1 MKKAL
6 FASLFF
12 LYSCSEPVFEYV
24 PLAQAETKLI
34 SIEKFNKEQSPKNII
49 LLIGDGTGLS
59 QITLSR
65 LAIGGASHKLAIDQ
79 MPFTGFSLTHS
90 SDNLVTDSAS
100 SATAWAAGI
109 KTKNKFLS
117 ITPQKETV
125 PTIPEL
131 LYSKGFLSGLVAT
144 SSITHA
150 TPAAFYAHVEPRNEE
165 KFIANQLIESS
176 ISIALGGGLKFFNL
190 ADLEKKTTFISDKES
205 LFDENLKDSKR
216 VIGLFEEGGI
226 VRSPEKPTQNE
237 MTESALNFLSSNTQ
251 DCSGFFLMSEGSQI
265 DWAAHDNDAV
275 EMINEYRDFDDTIR
289 AMMNFVSK
297 DKETLLIVTA
307 DHETGGLQIMSAED
321 NKVKVKWGTGR
332 HTGIPVGVYAYGPGA
347 HLFTGTMDNTDI
359 HHKILEVINYSEIKS
374 SYCSK

>member
-1 MKKAL
+1 M
-6 FASLFF
+6 
-12 LYSCSEPVFEYV
+12 
-24 PLAQAETKLI
+24 
-34 SIEKFNKEQSPKNII
+34 
-49 LLIGDGTGLS
+49 LIGDGTGLS

-109 KTKNKFLS
+109 KTKNKYLS

-150 TPAAFYAHVEPRNEE
+150 TPAAFYAHVEPRYEE

-205 LFDENLKDSKR
+205 LFDENLNDSKR

-237 MTESALNFLSSNTQ
+237 MTESALSL
-251 DCSGFFLMSEGSQI
+251 I
-265 DWAAHDNDAV
+265 D
-275 EMINEYRDFDDTIR
+275 I
-289 AMMNFVSK
+289 
-297 DKETLLIVTA
+297 
-307 DHETGGLQIMSAED
+307 
-321 NKVKVKWGTGR
+321 
-332 HTGIPVGVYAYGPGA
+332 
-347 HLFTGTMDNTDI
+347 
-359 HHKILEVINYSEIKS
+359 
-374 SYCSK
+374 

>member
-1 MKKAL
+1 MKKIFL
-6 FASLFF
+6 ASFFF
-12 LYSCSEPVFEYV
+12 LSSCSEPVFEYI
-24 PLAQAETKLI
+24 PIAEAESKLI
-34 SIEKFNKEQSPKNII
+34 KIENFNKDQNPKNII

-65 LAIGGASHKLAIDQ
+65 LAIGGANYKLAIDQ
-79 MPFTGFSLTHS
+79 LPYTGFSTTHS

-109 KTKNKFLS
+109 KTKNKYLS

-125 PTIPEL
+125 LTIPEL
-131 LYSKGFLSGLVAT
+131 LYPKGFLSGLVAT

-150 TPAAFYAHVEPRNEE
+150 TPAAFYAHVESRYEE
-165 KFIANQLIESS
+165 KDIANQLIESS
-176 ISIALGGGLKFFNL
+176 ISIALGGGLKFFDVVNV
-190 ADLEKKTTFISDKES
+190 ENKTTFIAEKKS
-205 LFDENLKDSKR
+205 LFDKNLKDAKR
-216 VIGLFEEGGI
+216 IIGLFDEGGI
-226 VRSPEKPTQNE
+226 VRSSEKPTQKE

-275 EMINEYRDFDDTIR
+275 EMINEYRDFDNTIR
-289 AMMNFVSK
+289 VMMDFVSK

-307 DHETGGLQIMSAED
+307 DHETGGLQIMSEED

-332 HTGIPVGVYAYGPGA
+332 HTGMPVGVYAYGPGA

-359 HHKILEVINYSEIKS
+359 HYKILEAINYSNIKTLS
-374 SYCSK
+374 CSK

>member
-34 SIEKFNKEQSPKNII
+34 SIENFKKDQSPKNII

-109 KTKNKFLS
+109 KTKNKYLS

-131 LYSKGFLSGLVAT
+131 LYSKGFLSGQ
-144 SSITHA
+144 I
-150 TPAAFYAHVEPRNEE
+150 
-165 KFIANQLIESS
+165 K
-176 ISIALGGGLKFFNL
+176 NL
-190 ADLEKKTTFISDKES
+190 
-205 LFDENLKDSKR
+205 
-216 VIGLFEEGGI
+216 
-226 VRSPEKPTQNE
+226 
-237 MTESALNFLSSNTQ
+237 LNK
-251 DCSGFFLMSEGSQI
+251 
-265 DWAAHDNDAV
+265 AV
-275 EMINEYRDFDDTIR
+275 QE
-289 AMMNFVSK
+289 
-297 DKETLLIVTA
+297 
-307 DHETGGLQIMSAED
+307 
-321 NKVKVKWGTGR
+321 
-332 HTGIPVGVYAYGPGA
+332 
-347 HLFTGTMDNTDI
+347 
-359 HHKILEVINYSEIKS
+359 
-374 SYCSK
+374 

>member
-34 SIEKFNKEQSPKNII
+34 SIEKFNKDQSPKNII

-109 KTKNKFLS
+109 KTKNKYLS
-117 ITPQKETV
+117 ITPQKEKV

-150 TPAAFYAHVEPRNEE
+150 TPAAFYAHVEPRYEE

-205 LFDENLKDSKR
+205 LFNENLKDSKR

-237 MTESALNFLSSNTQ
+237 MTESALNFLSSNAQ

-265 DWAAHDNDAV
+265 DWAAHDNNAV
-275 EMINEYRDFDDTIR
+275 EMVNEYRDFDDTIR

-321 NKVKVKWGTGR
+321 NKVKVKWGTGS

-347 HLFTGTMDNTDI
+347 HFFTGTMDNTDI